1 MINDLLN
8 LGWRGGGDDVGSLN
22 FWLRMITGA
31 LAALTLLLVVYPRLD
46 RELPAHVQHIGAS
59 GRYEAS

>member
-31 LAALTLLLVVYPRLD
+31 LAALVVLLVVYPRLD
-46 RELPAHVQHIGAS
+46 RELPAQVQHIGAS